1 MMRPSKTIQIFLSL
15 SLALLLFACKN
26 KKAME
31 FKHALDVQERKV
43 THMLIG
49 KNASESRKLE
59 YLIADDFDKA
69 LLVVD
74 EQTKE
79 FDNVIDTVKA
89 LSTDGLAKAVELKQ
103 SKLNYYESL
112 KSLHLY
118 AKKEI
123 TQQKLIRQTTGKER
137 DNAQNE
143 LIALAKAKQS
153 LYDKVYLADEKL
165 YQTLAQFDKANG
177 L

>member
-1 MMRPSKTIQIFLSL
+1 
-15 SLALLLFACKN
+15 
-26 KKAME
+26 ME

-59 YLIADDFDKA
+59 YLIADDYDKA

-74 EQTKE
+74 EQAKE
-79 FDNVIDTVKA
+79 FENVIDTVKA
-89 LSTDGLAKAVELKQ
+89 LSTDGLAKGVELKQ

-112 KSLHLY
+112 KALHLY

-123 TQQKLIRQTTGKER
+123 AQQKLIRQVSGKQR
-137 DNAQNE
+137 DTAQKE
-143 LIALAKAKQS
+143 LIALAKAKQQ
-153 LYDKVYLADEKL
+153 LYDSVYQADEKL
-165 YQTLAQFDKANG
+165 YQTLADFDKANG

>member
-1 MMRPSKTIQIFLSL
+1 
-15 SLALLLFACKN
+15 
-26 KKAME
+26 ME

-74 EQTKE
+74 EQAKE
-79 FDNVIDTVKA
+79 FDKVLDTVKA
-89 LSTDGLAKAVELKQ
+89 LSTDGLAKGVELKQ
-103 SKLNYYESL
+103 SKLNYYRSL
-112 KSLHLY
+112 KTLHLY

-123 TQQKLIRQTTGKER
+123 VQQKLIRQVAGKQR
-137 DNAQNE
+137 DTAQNE
-143 LIALAKAKQS
+143 LVKLAKAKQP
-153 LYDKVYLADEKL
+153 LYDKVYEADEKL
-165 YQTLAQFDKANG
+165 YQTLVEFDKANG

>member
-1 MMRPSKTIQIFLSL
+1 
-15 SLALLLFACKN
+15 
-26 KKAME
+26 ME

-59 YLIADDFDKA
+59 YLIDDDFDKA

-74 EQTKE
+74 EQAKE
-79 FDNVIDTVKA
+79 FDKVLDTVKG
-89 LSTDGLAKAVELKQ
+89 LNTDGLAMGIELKK
-103 SKLNYYESL
+103 SKVDYYESL
-112 KSLHLY
+112 RNLHLY

-123 TQQKLIRQTTGKER
+123 TQQKLIRQTKDNER
-137 DNAQNE
+137 DSAQNDF
-143 LIALAKAKQS
+143 LKLLKTKQI
-153 LYDKVYLADEKL
+153 LYDKVFQTEEKL
-165 YQTLAQFDKANG
+165 YQTLAEFDKANG

>member
-1 MMRPSKTIQIFLSL
+1 MK
-15 SLALLLFACKN
+15 
-26 KKAME
+26 

-74 EQTKE
+74 QQATE
-79 FDNVIDTVKA
+79 FDKVLDTVKGLNA
-89 LSTDGLAKAVELKQ
+89 DGLAKGNELKK
-103 SKLNYYESL
+103 SKLDYYESL
-112 KSLHLY
+112 KNLHLY

-123 TQQKLIRQTTGKER
+123 MQQKLISRTKDKER
-137 DNAQNE
+137 DSAQNE
-143 LIALAKAKQS
+143 LIKLAKAKQT
-153 LYDKVYLADEKL
+153 LYDKVYQADEKL
-165 YQTLAQFDKANG
+165 YNTLVEFDKANG
-177 L
+177 F

>member
-1 MMRPSKTIQIFLSL
+1 MAPSKTINIFLSL
-15 SLALLLFACKN
+15 SLILLLFACKN

-43 THMLIG
+43 TRMLIG

-69 LLVVD
+69 ILVVD
-74 EQTKE
+74 EQSKE
-79 FDNVIDTVKA
+79 FDKVLDTVKA
-89 LSTDGLAKAVELKQ
+89 LSTDGLAKGVELKQ
-103 SKLNYYESL
+103 SKLNYYGSL
-112 KSLHLY
+112 KALHLY

-123 TQQKLIRQTTGKER
+123 AQQKLIHQVTGKQR
-137 DNAQNE
+137 DTAQTE
-143 LIALAKAKQS
+143 LIRLAKAKQS
-153 LYDKVYLADEKL
+153 LYDKVYEADEKL
-165 YQTLAQFDKANG
+165 YQTLVEFDKENG